1 MTSSLL
7 LAIAMTTKETQFY
20 KTLGAR
26 LAQLRQEN
34 GLTQTTLA
42 EHLGIAQQTL
52 AHYESGRLRLPVA
65 LLPELSYQFAL
76 PVDDIL
82 GLTQGKG
89 KRGPAPRLQQQ
100 LERLSRLPKAK
111 QQVLMEM
118 IDGVIKQAS

>member
-1 MTSSLL
+1 M
-7 LAIAMTTKETQFY
+7 
-20 KTLGAR
+20 
-26 LAQLRQEN
+26 
-34 GLTQTTLA
+34 
-42 EHLGIAQQTL
+42 
-52 AHYESGRLRLPVA
+52 PVA

-82 GLTQGKG
+82 GLAQDKG

-118 IDGVIKQAS
+118 IDGVIKQAI